1 MALIKCPE
9 CGKEISDLAEK
20 CPNCG
25 FPIKSSNAP
34 YPNMPSSNHANV
46 NMPNNVNANPQQSY
60 VQPIVVKP
68 YQPESKNS
76 KLGLAALILSILGCT
91 FWLGIILAIIDLC
104 KKDGSKK
111 VCSIVAI
118 CVSVF
123 WLVLAVSVGRTEND
137 SSTQNTG
144 SMATTS
150 TVSTQ
155 NTSESG
161 RQIEENEAKDDEENE
176 VATEQQNEWEDYIEI
191 TSSELIDTYNEN
203 QVKCKQLYDGKKLMV
218 TGSVLNVGTD
228 ILNQV
233 YVCLDH
239 DTEYVFVGIQCYA
252 KDNETENKI
261 AELKEGDVIT
271 VIGNGE
277 CGSLSFAIKDAE
289 ILSVQEQSG
298 LGSSVENDSSM
309 TTGQRNALKSANS
322 YLDFSAFSYDG
333 LISQLEFEE
342 YSHEDAVFAADNCGA
357 DWNEQAARAAKTYLE
372 FTSFSKDGLIEQLE
386 FEGFTHEQAVYGAE
400 ANGY

>member
-1 MALIKCPE
+1 MRHILICQAV
-9 CGKEISDLAEK
+9 I
-20 CPNCG
+20 
-25 FPIKSSNAP
+25 
-34 YPNMPSSNHANV
+34 MPSSNHANV

-277 CGSLSFAIKDAE
+277 CGSLSFAIKNAE

-342 YSHEDAVFAADNCGA
+342 YSHEDAVFAADSCGA